1 MHPVCVSGDTTRGA
15 DTHRLIPF
23 NYRYL
28 LDHALAI
35 GGRILD
41 YGCGRGEVVTI
52 GRQRGLDI
60 WGVDTF
66 SGHYVP
72 SLNAVADE
80 TRGYVRQIQ
89 ALRADFPDAHFD
101 LVLSNQVLE
110 HVTEPEATIL
120 DMARLLK
127 PNGTLIAA
135 FPVAS
140 TWYEGHVGLYFA
152 HRLPRGSVRHA
163 AFVMLHRLGF
173 GLYRETL
180 TTAEWASTS
189 QRTLDEVCFYYPRA
203 RILKALRAVGAAE
216 DISVDYMRTRLGN
229 GIRYVPDSVLR
240 FVYHKRA
247 GEIFRVVKVPSS

>member
-1 MHPVCVSGDTTRGA
+1 M
-15 DTHRLIPF
+15 IPF

-28 LDHALAI
+28 LDHASAV

-41 YGCGRGEVVTI
+41 YGCGRSELVTL

-66 SGHYVP
+66 SGHYAS
-72 SLNAVADE
+72 SLDAVANE
-80 TRGYVRQIQ
+80 TRGFVRQIQ
-89 ALRADFPDAHFD
+89 TLRADFPETHFD

-110 HVTEPEATIL
+110 HVTEPETTIR

-135 FPVAS
+135 FPVES

-152 HRLPRGSVRHA
+152 HRLPRGSARHA
-163 AFVMLHRLGF
+163 AFVLLHRLGL
-173 GLYRETL
+173 GLYREAL
-180 TTAEWASTS
+180 TATEWASTS
-189 QRTLDEVCFYYPRA
+189 ERTLDDVCFYYPRT
-203 RILKALRAVGAAE
+203 RLLKALRAIGTAE
-216 DISVDYMRTRLGN
+216 DLSVDYMQTRLGN
-229 GIRYVPDSVLR
+229 KSRYVPGSLLQ

-247 GEIFRVVKVPSS
+247 GEIFRVVKVKDVPRISYPDPTGT